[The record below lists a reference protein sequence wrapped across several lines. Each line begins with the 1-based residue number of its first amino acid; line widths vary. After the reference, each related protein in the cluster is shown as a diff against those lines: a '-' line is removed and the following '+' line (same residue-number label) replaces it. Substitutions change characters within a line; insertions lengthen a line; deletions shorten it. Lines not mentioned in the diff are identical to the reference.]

1 MSILAFEEDIQVQMS
16 SSQSEMEDKK
26 EFISRIEIIR
36 GPLFDFIYI
45 LCLLGI
51 YQNLNTYIR
60 KIKLLYK
67 VFIYD
72 DHHYE
77 TEFGIKDFDEFV
89 DNSRQIYIK
98 DRKEK
103 LSKIYQI
110 PTSVTP
116 DTLSDNING
125 QSDYDRNSDNL
136 GNRRIRKLTK

>member
-1 MSILAFEEDIQVQMS
+1 
-16 SSQSEMEDKK
+16 MEDKK
-26 EFISRIEIIR
+26 DFISRIEIIR

-110 PTSVTP
+110 PTSVLQTP
-116 DTLSDNING
+116 YQIISMVNQTMIETAITWAIEE
-125 QSDYDRNSDNL
+125 L
-136 GNRRIRKLTK
+136 GN